1 MMLIII
7 LAYHSVDL
15 NQVSDQSLIKFCHII
30 SVSSDSELI
39 EQLSEKLSEYF
50 HQWMS
55 SVICKEERD
64 FSDIMSEVVIDH
76 LSQI

>member
-1 MMLIII
+1 M
-7 LAYHSVDL
+7 
-15 NQVSDQSLIKFCHII
+15 I
-30 SVSSDSELI
+30 SMSSDSELI

-55 SVICKEERD
+55 SVICKEEED
-64 FSDIMSEVVIDH
+64 FSDIMSEVVIGH